1 MSTEFSSQFSD
12 KCPAQYLDKLQNIMN
27 LKQATVFS
35 TTYCSYCTKA
45 KKLLQ
50 NNEIAYNEVMLD
62 EMQQEDAE

>member
-1 MSTEFSSQFSD
+1 
-12 KCPAQYLDKLQNIMN
+12 MN